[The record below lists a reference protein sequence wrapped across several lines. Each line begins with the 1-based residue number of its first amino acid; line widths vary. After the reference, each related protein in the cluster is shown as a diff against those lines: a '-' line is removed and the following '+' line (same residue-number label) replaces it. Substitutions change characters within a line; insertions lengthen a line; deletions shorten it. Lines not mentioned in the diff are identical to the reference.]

1 MLFIRQCIGNASTST
16 QPADNNSPLS
26 TADANKLLAKPVAMI
41 SEIKQIEASVPLG
54 VTNHEANHV
63 EVSRIDHLIRKG
75 ISQKIGGTAQ
85 LGK

>member
-1 MLFIRQCIGNASTST
+1 MLFIRQCIGDASTST
-16 QPADNNSPLS
+16 QPAN
-26 TADANKLLAKPVAMI
+26 NKLPTFNCRCEQAACKPVAMI
-41 SEIKQIEASVPLG
+41 SEIKQIEASVPIG